1 MPGRQYNKTMATF
14 RKSFIDVFLALSLL
28 ISLIGCQ
35 RVPPTQTTGKS
46 EQSPA
51 EEPSDIPVIPTEP
64 SLEPT
69 GAPTM
74 TPIPEPGAT
83 RYIFYIQLDL
93 TDQSL
98 FVDERI
104 FYKNNYP
111 EPLGS
116 LVLVIPPNRQAG
128 VFHLNTLEY
137 TDGSNIDDYLLES
150 GQLTLEL
157 VDSLKTGE
165 TIGLHISYELI
176 LPSGSGLLGY
186 TGRQLNLG
194 DWYPFVPVYMPGAG
208 WLSHAPGSA
217 GESLVYD
224 LADYDVTLTLMQ
236 PDEGL
241 IVAASAPEEPIENGW
256 HFTLPN
262 ARSFALSLSRE
273 YRISQTYVNGVLVRS
288 YSFPEH
294 AGQGETVMR
303 ASADAL
309 ALFDELYGHYPHS
322 ALAAVEGDLADG
334 MEYSGMYFL
343 SESFY
348 RNDDG
353 EPLGY
358 LVSLSAHETAHNWF
372 YGLVGNDPALE
383 PWLDEALCTYSES
396 LFFERYYPDQLDS
409 WWRFRVESFSPSGW
423 VDGTIYDH
431 GGFRPYVNA
440 VYLRGARFLDE
451 LRNLVGD
458 EPFFAFIWDY
468 IDQTIT
474 RGAGHLSTTRLFF
487 AILEEHTELDFKDLV
502 SDYFASKP

>member
-1 MPGRQYNKTMATF
+1 MPTEQP
-14 RKSFIDVFLALSLL
+14 
-28 ISLIGCQ
+28 
-35 RVPPTQTTGKS
+35 RVPTSVPTTT
-46 EQSPA
+46 
-51 EEPSDIPVIPTEP
+51 PV
-64 SLEPT
+64 
-69 GAPTM
+69 
-74 TPIPEPGAT
+74 PEPDST
-83 RYIFYIQLDL
+83 RYVFTIQLDMSGPNL
-93 TDQSL
+93 VVDQQ
-98 FVDERI
+98 I
-104 FYKNNYP
+104 FYKNLYQ
-111 EPLGS
+111 ESLGS

-137 TDGSNIDDYLLES
+137 TDGTIIDDYLLGNGE
-150 GQLTLEL
+150 LTLDLAET
-157 VDSLKTGE
+157 LKPGDM
-165 TIGLHISYELI
+165 IGLHLSYNLV
-176 LPSGSGLLGY
+176 LPSGRGLLSY

-194 DWYPFVPVYMPGAG
+194 DWYPFVPVYLPGAG

-217 GESLVYD
+217 GESNVYD
-224 LADYDVTLTLMQ
+224 LADYDITLTLMQ

-256 HFTLPN
+256 HFSLLN

-294 AGQGETVMR
+294 TDQGETVMR

-309 ALFDELYGHYPHS
+309 ALFDEIYGHYPHFTLS
-322 ALAAVEGDLADG
+322 AVEGDLTDG

-353 EPLGY
+353 EVLGY
-358 LVSLSAHETAHNWF
+358 LVSLSAHEAAHNWF

-383 PWLDEALCTYSES
+383 PWLDEAFCTYSES
-396 LFFERYYPDQLDS
+396 LFFERYYPDLLDS

-440 VYLRGARFLDE
+440 VYLRGARFLDD
-451 LRNLVGD
+451 LRNRVGD
-458 EPFFAFIWDY
+458 EPFFAFLWDY
-468 IDQTIT
+468 IDQNAS

-487 AILEEHTELDFKDLV
+487 EILEKHSELDLKDLV
-502 SDYFASKP
+502 GEYFASEP